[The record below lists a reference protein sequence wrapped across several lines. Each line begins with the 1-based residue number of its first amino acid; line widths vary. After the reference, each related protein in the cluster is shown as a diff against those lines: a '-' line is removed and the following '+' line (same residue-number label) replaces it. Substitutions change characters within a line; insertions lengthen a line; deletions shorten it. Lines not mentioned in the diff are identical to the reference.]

1 MRPLELM
8 LTCWLVLYPELMG
21 IYEDNQDY
29 RAETRRIR
37 GLFVAPLLQSQDL
50 AATFAELRVTY
61 REWKESRRT
70 RTPDL
75 QDMLDHEDL
84 LGDSLVAA
92 IEERQDELG
101 ERTVRAIRG
110 AIDLR
115 GIVRRSSIPHRD
127 GWPEEPW
134 TGMSRLMN
142 DSELCLAAILEH
154 LATDAGLRGNVDTLA
169 GWAFWYTFDA
179 YWNFGEY
186 NSGQTR
192 PEDIPE

>member
-1 MRPLELM
+1 MRPLDLM
-8 LTCWLVLYPELMG
+8 LTCWLVLYPVQMG
-21 IYEDNQDY
+21 IYEDDPDH

-37 GLFVAPLLQSQDL
+37 GLFVAPLLQSPDL
-50 AATFAELRVTY
+50 AATFAELRVAY
-61 REWKESRRT
+61 REWKESRRA

-75 QDMLDHEDL
+75 QEMLEHEDL

-92 IEERQDELG
+92 VEERQDELG
-101 ERTVRAIRG
+101 ERAFRAIRG

-127 GWPEEPW
+127 RWPEEPW
-134 TGMSRLMN
+134 TEMSWLMN

-154 LATDAGLRGNVDTLA
+154 LATDAGLRDNVETLA

-179 YWNFGEY
+179 YWKFGEY